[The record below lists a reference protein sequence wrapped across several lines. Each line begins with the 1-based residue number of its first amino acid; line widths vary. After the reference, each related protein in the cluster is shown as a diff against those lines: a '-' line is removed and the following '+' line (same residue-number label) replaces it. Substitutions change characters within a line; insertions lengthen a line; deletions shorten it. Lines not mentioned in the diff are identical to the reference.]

1 MRHSDCFGEPFM
13 KQLTVRGLDKEL
25 ERRLR
30 GVAKARGVSLN
41 RAALILLKE
50 GADLDT
56 AGPQVRVVG
65 DSLDH
70 LIGSWSR
77 DEERVFLKA
86 ISPLQAIGNI
96 PWR

>member
-1 MRHSDCFGEPFM
+1 M

-25 ERRLR
+25 ERRLCE
-30 GVAKARGVSLN
+30 VAKARGVSLN

-50 GADLDT
+50 GAGLDT
-56 AGPQVRVVG
+56 AGRGIRVVG

-77 DEERVFLKA
+77 DEEREFLESINVLEEIETA
-86 ISPLQAIGNI
+86 L
-96 PWR
+96 RR